1 MVGAR
6 ATVEE
11 ARAPME
17 EVICSLVPALP
28 TSEARDQPR
37 TLQILENDG
46 DDGDDQEDPDNGQA
60 LSEGID
66 RFLLSIVKITR
77 VVDRTRPD
85 HCVANEDPNL
95 GKD

>member
-1 MVGAR
+1 MVDGGGAR

-28 TSEARDQPR
+28 TSEARNEPSP
-37 TLQILENDG
+37 LEVLEHDG
-46 DDGDDQEDPDNGQA
+46 DDGDDQEDPNDRET

-77 VVDRTRPD
+77 VV
-85 HCVANEDPNL
+85 N
-95 GKD
+95 